1 MAWATPA
8 VAWIHPAPSLAVSLF
23 ARGPVAATCTGT
35 GSLMFTAPISGLRKR
50 ILRRLASKV
59 HSSVSP
65 ARSPRTIRMYSSRS
79 ASLTGPR
86 PIVRRAVKPV
96 ETPKS
101 IRPGASAFRLAS
113 PLAAT
118 GAMRFD
124 GIITPVARRIV
135 EVCMAAAAMA
145 TNSSAL
151 RSCVS

>member
-1 MAWATPA
+1 
-8 VAWIHPAPSLAVSLF
+8 
-23 ARGPVAATCTGT
+23 
-35 GSLMFTAPISGLRKR
+35 MFTAPISGLRKR
-50 ILRRLASKV
+50 IFRRVASKV

-65 ARSPRTIRMYSSRS
+65 ASRPRTTRTYSSSS
-79 ASLTGPR
+79 ASFTGPR

-118 GAMRFD
+118 GAMRLD